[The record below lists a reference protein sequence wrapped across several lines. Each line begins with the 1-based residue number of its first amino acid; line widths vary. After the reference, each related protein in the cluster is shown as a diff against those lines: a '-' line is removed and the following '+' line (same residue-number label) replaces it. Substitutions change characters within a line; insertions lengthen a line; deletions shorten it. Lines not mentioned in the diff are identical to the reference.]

1 MIRRTWNIPVLV
13 PFTQYSCDTL
23 KASQCLFCNEGS
35 NEDTLHEVTLFTV
48 GRGIREAAEAS
59 QNREWHVKLQP
70 LNPDGAQSIDNQLM
84 LPSGLNGTYTL
95 KEVKAKMLKNM
106 DWLVNWN
113 LHVPTLIDCKQFAC
127 VSQKN
132 TAVCGAAAQADLQ
145 QDVLHIMKCAT
156 VIGRNVLDSVAKKWS
171 FSGTPDSLIT
181 SGVQGAGRISL
192 AASVMSSMSRI
203 RRDKVL

>member
-1 MIRRTWNIPVLV
+1 MMRRTWNIPVLA
-13 PFTQYSCDTL
+13 PSCDTL
-23 KASQCLFCNEGS
+23 KANQCLFCSEGS

-106 DWLVNWN
+106 AGQLEFARPHVNR
-113 LHVPTLIDCKQFAC
+113 L
-127 VSQKN
+127 
-132 TAVCGAAAQADLQ
+132 
-145 QDVLHIMKCAT
+145 
-156 VIGRNVLDSVAKKWS
+156 
-171 FSGTPDSLIT
+171 
-181 SGVQGAGRISL
+181 
-192 AASVMSSMSRI
+192 
-203 RRDKVL
+203 